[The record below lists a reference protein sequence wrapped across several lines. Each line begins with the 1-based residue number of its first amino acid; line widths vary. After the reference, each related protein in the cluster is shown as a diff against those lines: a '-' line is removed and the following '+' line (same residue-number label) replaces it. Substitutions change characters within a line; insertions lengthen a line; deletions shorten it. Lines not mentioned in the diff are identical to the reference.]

1 MEELN
6 RSILSWFRWRSR
18 ETMSR
23 LSQTQQIAIVAHRF
37 AAPTG
42 NRRENARKEE
52 TKASS
57 LIAGIG
63 VARKSSEL
71 RRDFPIE
78 RNRRFPSIA
87 ALAKDERRE
96 RGREAGAAVRRRRA
110 WQGGAARRRWFWW
123 SEQRDQGEG

>member
-1 MEELN
+1 MEELH
-6 RSILSWFRWRSR
+6 RTIRSWFRWRSR

-23 LSQTQQIAIVAHRF
+23 LSQTQQIAIVAPRF
-37 AAPTG
+37 VAPTG

-96 RGREAGAAVRRRRA
+96 RGREAGAA
-110 WQGGAARRRWFWW
+110 
-123 SEQRDQGEG
+123 